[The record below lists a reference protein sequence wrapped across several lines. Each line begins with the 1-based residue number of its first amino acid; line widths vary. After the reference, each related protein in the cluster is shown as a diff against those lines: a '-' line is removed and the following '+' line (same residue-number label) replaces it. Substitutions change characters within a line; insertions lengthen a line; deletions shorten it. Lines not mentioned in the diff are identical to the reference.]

1 MTESEKVIL
10 TTALVDNDVEAT
22 PELVAVYL
30 SVAKD
35 AILKRRYPFGM
46 PAPKCS
52 LPEGFECPY
61 GYPTA
66 DCNVCGVGECPYLA
80 KANTEMPSEYDVL
93 QCQLAARYFLRR
105 GGEGEVTHSENGI
118 NRTYGSVNDSDLLQE
133 IVPFAKIGG

>member
-1 MTESEKVIL
+1 MTDSEKVVL
-10 TTALVDNDVEAT
+10 TTALVDNDIEAT
-22 PELVAVYL
+22 PERVAVYL

-35 AILKRRYPFGM
+35 AILKRRYPFG
-46 PAPKCS
+46 
-52 LPEGFECPY
+52 LEEC
-61 GYPTA
+61 
-66 DCNVCGVGECPYLA
+66 ECFFP
-80 KANTEMPSEYDVL
+80 PEYDVL

>member
-1 MTESEKVIL
+1 MTDSEKVIL
-10 TTALVDNDVEAT
+10 TTALVDNDIEAT
-22 PELVAVYL
+22 AELIAVYL

-35 AILKRRYPFGM
+35 AILKRLYPFGV
-46 PAPKCS
+46 PAPKCT

-61 GYPTA
+61 GHPTA
-66 DCNVCGVGECPYLA
+66 ECNVCGEGECPYLTTA
-80 KANTEMPSEYDVL
+80 SNSMPSEYDVL

-133 IVPFAKIGG
+133 IVPFGKVGG